1 MEFDEF
7 RNLFLG
13 LSDQLSLTE
22 KDIEFLMDESDM
34 NQDGVIEYNEFIPL
48 CVDLIESMYAK
59 TSAQV
64 AEAEADT
71 AAGTRVR
78 MEPKTVVK
86 DITFRGIG
94 FRDATDVSMEPWGVP
109 SGGDWGKCVECA

>member
-1 MEFDEF
+1 MGELAEIILTTFQQADSEGKGFLEFDEF

-59 TSAQV
+59 TSAEV
-64 AEAEADT
+64 AEADS
-71 AAGTRVR
+71 AAHDAAAEGLLNGMTQEELEGTL
-78 MEPKTVVK
+78 MEMFKQ
-86 DITFRGIG
+86 
-94 FRDATDVSMEPWGVP
+94 
-109 SGGDWGKCVECA
+109 